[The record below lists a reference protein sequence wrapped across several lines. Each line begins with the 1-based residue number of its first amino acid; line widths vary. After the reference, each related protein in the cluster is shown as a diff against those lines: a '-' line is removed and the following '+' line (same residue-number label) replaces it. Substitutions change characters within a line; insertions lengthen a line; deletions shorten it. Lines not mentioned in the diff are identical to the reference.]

1 MESWDIPTNR
11 LPNSTPILTY
21 VESFEFWL
29 HVTSP
34 QILVSL
40 PWWFSE
46 LFENMLRIMKLQIF
60 VFPQIISDAYCIYP
74 NIINPHLID
83 TIIDLQFYVQTTWP
97 IILTFITRNQAQIT
111 NLRSYVCMQLHL
123 VLQQNVIF
131 KCSTILMIMMC
142 SRCYPLTPSL
152 LREDSINIISLREK
166 YKWKKEK
173 CVCACM
179 PCCGLL
185 FSDNQ
190 RKWNRKTFCLSKIT
204 NKKEWYLD
212 ISSLKIIIFCQCL
225 ENFIPAKPIYLR
237 WSLIYIY
244 FFIKLKY

>member
-1 MESWDIPTNR
+1 MESWVIPTNR

-29 HVTSP
+29 HVAFT

-46 LFENMLRIMKLQIF
+46 LFESMLRIMKLQIF
-60 VFPQIISDAYCIYP
+60 AFPQIISSNSTDAYCISP

-111 NLRSYVCMQLHL
+111 NLRSYVYMQLHL

-131 KCSTILMIMMC
+131 KGKIQVKERKMC
-142 SRCYPLTPSL
+142 VRVHAMLWATL
-152 LREDSINIISLREK
+152 Q
-166 YKWKKEK
+166 W
-173 CVCACM
+173 
-179 PCCGLL
+179 
-185 FSDNQ
+185 
-190 RKWNRKTFCLSKIT
+190 
-204 NKKEWYLD
+204 
-212 ISSLKIIIFCQCL
+212 
-225 ENFIPAKPIYLR
+225 
-237 WSLIYIY
+237 
-244 FFIKLKY
+244 

>member
-1 MESWDIPTNR
+1 MESWVIPTNR

-29 HVTSP
+29 HVTS

-60 VFPQIISDAYCIYP
+60 VFPQIISSYSTDAYCISP

-111 NLRSYVCMQLHL
+111 NLRSYVYMQLHL

-131 KCSTILMIMMC
+131 KCSTILMIMMW
-142 SRCYPLTPSL
+142 SRCYPFTPSL
-152 LREDSINIISLREK
+152 LQEDSINIISLREK

-173 CVCACM
+173 CVCAHAM
-179 PCCGLL
+179 LWATL
-185 FSDNQ
+185 Q
-190 RKWNRKTFCLSKIT
+190 W
-204 NKKEWYLD
+204 
-212 ISSLKIIIFCQCL
+212 
-225 ENFIPAKPIYLR
+225 
-237 WSLIYIY
+237 
-244 FFIKLKY
+244 

>member
-1 MESWDIPTNR
+1 MESWVIPTNR

-29 HVTSP
+29 HVTS

-60 VFPQIISDAYCIYP
+60 VFPQIISSYSTDAYCISP

-123 VLQQNVIF
+123 DAPTKWHFKIKATQNFPVQ
-131 KCSTILMIMMC
+131 CSTINMIMLC
-142 SRCYPLTPSL
+142 TLCYPLTPSL
-152 LREDSINIISLREK
+152 FQEQSINIISLR
-166 YKWKKEK
+166 
-173 CVCACM
+173 
-179 PCCGLL
+179 
-185 FSDNQ
+185 
-190 RKWNRKTFCLSKIT
+190 
-204 NKKEWYLD
+204 
-212 ISSLKIIIFCQCL
+212 
-225 ENFIPAKPIYLR
+225 
-237 WSLIYIY
+237 
-244 FFIKLKY
+244 